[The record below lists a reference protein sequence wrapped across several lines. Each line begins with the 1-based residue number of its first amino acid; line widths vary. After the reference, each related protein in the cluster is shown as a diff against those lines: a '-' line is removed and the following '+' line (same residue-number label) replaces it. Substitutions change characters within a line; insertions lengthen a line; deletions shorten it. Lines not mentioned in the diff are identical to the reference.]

1 MSLESPEMC
10 LLVPTSIPTKN
21 NDPLK
26 NVKHFKI
33 SKTSSQMGTYFCKH
47 HLLRKRCYLQELQMQ
62 NYRFGIFWGILV
74 WLNFGH
80 FLTKKD
86 VFCSL
91 KSNSIFGDVFCFVPI
106 CSNFWQQLYTIS
118 SELLDEH
125 WEKKLG

>member
-1 MSLESPEMC
+1 
-10 LLVPTSIPTKN
+10 
-21 NDPLK
+21 
-26 NVKHFKI
+26 
-33 SKTSSQMGTYFCKH
+33 MGTYFCKD
-47 HLLRKRCYLQELQMQ
+47 HLLRKRCHSK
-62 NYRFGIFWGILV
+62 NYECKITGLVFSGGILV

-91 KSNSIFGDVFCFVPI
+91 KRNSIFEDVFCFEPI

-118 SELLDEH
+118 SDLLDEH